1 MSFKGTGDPIGFGSW
16 KERITVDVEAQRIRR
31 CQNRY
36 EFRILSGRLTDGTR
50 VSGRLLQRKM
60 VFERETPM
68 AGLKES

>member
-36 EFRILSGRLTDGTR
+36 EFRILSGRLTEGTR
-50 VSGRLLQRKM
+50 VSGRLLQRRWCLNEKLQWR
-60 VFERETPM
+60 V
-68 AGLKES
+68 